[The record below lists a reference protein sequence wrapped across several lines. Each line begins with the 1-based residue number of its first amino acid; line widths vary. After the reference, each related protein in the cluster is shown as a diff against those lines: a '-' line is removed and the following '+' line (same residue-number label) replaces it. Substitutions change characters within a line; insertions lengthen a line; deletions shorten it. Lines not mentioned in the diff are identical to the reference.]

1 MDNSTEKKVVPK
13 KKKAG
18 LIVLIVGISICL
30 AMFLVGLVLALGE
43 NELGNFVLF
52 VTGVLDLIVAFI
64 IIRIGVRIG
73 RYTCP
78 ECGSKRKHHRHYLET
93 TERITGNSEARKYIY
108 THHYEDTYTCP
119 MCGEE
124 STVSVKKRGGEVVHN
139 FKTGSI
145 NDKRIDPMEF

>member
-18 LIVLIVGISICL
+18 LIVLLVGISICL

-64 IIRIGVRIG
+64 IIRIGVRIE

-93 TERITGNSEARKYIY
+93 TERITENSEARKYIY
-108 THHYEDTYTCP
+108 THQHRQIRWRRHIQLLRSWFSRQHRTHW
-119 MCGEE
+119 
-124 STVSVKKRGGEVVHN
+124 RGL
-139 FKTGSI
+139 
-145 NDKRIDPMEF
+145 RA